1 MAKKIYSNTQVL
13 GSVAAS
19 SLAVIGEY
27 ILPTTDGSAN
37 QIMTTD
43 GAGTVSFVDASTI
56 FSGPANPSKSIQF
69 NDSGSFGGDAKYTFA
84 STPTWITSPP
94 ANSLAIQ
101 LDSSDNSY
109 TTQTI
114 RSLNNGSSSLANIF
128 MQNGVGTSGVQH
140 GIFVFNAAWT
150 GNTNVRNSCLLT
162 TDGSALSNTNAIK
175 QIYHVTG
182 ANAGSRFEWHYSTAN
197 NIDNL
202 GNSRRMFLESTGRMV
217 LHKYGIGT
225 FTGTAARNLSTTST
239 GEVIEVAGAT
249 GTFTS
254 QDGKTITVTN
264 GLITSITP

>member
-27 ILPTTDGSAN
+27 ILPTTDGSPN
-37 QIMTTD
+37 QIMTTN
-43 GAGTVSFVDASTI
+43 GVGTVSFVDASTL
-56 FSGPANPSKSIQF
+56 FSGPAAPSKSIQF
-69 NDSGSFGGDAKYTFA
+69 NNSGSFGGDAKYIFDR
-84 STPTWITSPP
+84 SPVGSP
-94 ANSLAIQ
+94 ANSVAVQ
-101 LDSSDNSY
+101 LESSDNAW
-109 TTQTI
+109 TI
-114 RSLNNGSSSLANIF
+114 HAIKSLSNGSSSLASF
-128 MQNGVGTSGVQH
+128 GMQTGTGVDGVIH
-140 GIFVFNAAWT
+140 GMLVFGRFWLP
-150 GNTNVRNSCLLT
+150 NTNVRNSGVLT
-162 TDGSALSNTNAIK
+162 TDGSTLSNPNAIK

-182 ANAGSRFEWHYSTAN
+182 VNAGSRFEWHYSTAN

>member
-1 MAKKIYSNTQVL
+1 MAKKIYSNIQVI
-13 GSVAAS
+13 GSVTAS

-27 ILPTTDGSAN
+27 VLPTADGSAN

-43 GAGTVSFVDASTI
+43 GAGTVSFVDASTL
-56 FSGPANPSKSIQF
+56 FSGPASPSKSIQF
-69 NDSGSFGGDAKYTFA
+69 NDSGSFGGNAKYIFER
-84 STPTWITSPP
+84 SPAAPAP
-94 ANSLAIQ
+94 ANSVAVQ
-101 LDSSDNSY
+101 LENSDNSW
-109 TTQTI
+109 I
-114 RSLNNGSSSLANIF
+114 IHSIKSLSNGSSSLSSSN
-128 MQNGVGTSGVQH
+128 MQTGSGVNGVTHGTL
-140 GIFVFNAAWT
+140 VFGRFWLP
-150 GNTNVRNSCLLT
+150 NTNVRNSSVIA
-162 TDGSALSNTNAIK
+162 TDGFTLSNPNAIK

-197 NIDNL
+197 TIDDL
-202 GNSRRMFLESTGRMV
+202 GTSRRMFLESTGRMV

-264 GLITSITP
+264 GLITSIV

>member
-27 ILPTTDGSAN
+27 VLPTADGSPN
-37 QIMTTD
+37 QIMTTN
-43 GAGTVSFVDASTI
+43 GAGTVSFVNASTL

-69 NDSGSFGGDAKYTFA
+69 NNSGSFGGDAKYVFDR
-84 STPTWITSPP
+84 SPVGSP
-94 ANSLAIQ
+94 ANSVAVQ

-109 TTQTI
+109 TSQNI
-114 RSLNNGSSSLANIF
+114 RSLNNGVTSLANLF

-140 GIFVFNAAWT
+140 GILVFNAAWT
-150 GNTNVRNSCLLT
+150 GNTNVRNSGLLT
-162 TDGSALSNTNAIK
+162 TDGSALSNPNAIK

-182 ANAGSRFEWHYSTAN
+182 VNAGSRFEWHYSIDN

-202 GNSRRMFLESTGRMV
+202 GTSRRMFLESTGRMV
-217 LHKYGIGT
+217 LHRYGVGT

-239 GEVIEVAGAT
+239 GVVIEVAGAT

-264 GLITSITP
+264 GLITSIV